1 MHPKRQVQGEQR
13 LGSSGVGSVRRGAW
27 WCPAARLAACT
38 GPGVCTSR
46 ARAVTRRGSTP
57 GLHPDALGRQQH
69 PGTFSPTLGRTSAP
83 APSLA
88 GLVVVGPILHRPA
101 PAIPGDAAART
112 QLVLGLQVCRAPCPA
127 AGARG
132 QSTSEPAAPTR
143 PRRCTLPSLEL
154 SVGAQPAHRGQRGQ
168 E

>member
-1 MHPKRQVQGEQR
+1 MQGEQR
-13 LGSSGVGSVRRGAW
+13 QDSGGVSSVRRGAW
-27 WCPAARLAACT
+27 WRPAARLTACT

-46 ARAVTRRGSTP
+46 ATLCRAQAVTRRSNAP
-57 GLHPDALGRQQH
+57 ALHPDALGRQQH
-69 PGTFSPTLGRTSAP
+69 PGTFSPCLEGPQAP
-83 APSLA
+83 APPLA

-101 PAIPGDAAART
+101 PALPGDATART
-112 QLVLGLQVCRAPCPA
+112 QLVLGLKVCRAPCPA

-132 QSTSEPAAPTR
+132 QTTSEPAAPTR

>member
-1 MHPKRQVQGEQR
+1 MVSCCQARCVHRSWCLHQQSTSCHSAWQH
-13 LGSSGVGSVRRGAW
+13 LSAASRRPGT
-27 WCPAARLAACT
+27 PAAPRDFFPYTWKDLSTC
-38 GPGVCTSR
+38 PFPCR
-46 ARAVTRRGSTP
+46 AGC
-57 GLHPDALGRQQH
+57 G
-69 PGTFSPTLGRTSAP
+69 GTD
-83 APSLA
+83 
-88 GLVVVGPILHRPA
+88 